1 MDNNKKTIIVEEKQ
15 RIGKGM
21 IIGIVLTLLVLVVVG
36 ILIRRWLKD
45 DAGSDAGEAVGQ
57 VVEQALEG
65 EEGEVYTDTIVEL
78 KRIITEGQLYT
89 IEYPYNGYTTV
100 YKDGGDKAAYYV
112 AYKGSVKAG
121 IDVQNIEVSVDEDT
135 KTVTVHLPHAQISQP
150 VVDISSLEFIYVDEK
165 FRNDETGAAEAYNAA
180 VEDIAAKTEGNALI
194 LDMAEQNAVM
204 IEKAFVESW
213 INISDNAKEYT
224 VNVVIDGDR

>member
-1 MDNNKKTIIVEEKQ
+1 M
-15 RIGKGM
+15 
-21 IIGIVLTLLVLVVVG
+21 
-36 ILIRRWLKD
+36 
-45 DAGSDAGEAVGQ
+45 
-57 VVEQALEG
+57 
-65 EEGEVYTDTIVEL
+65 
-78 KRIITEGQLYT
+78 
-89 IEYPYNGYTTV
+89 
-100 YKDGGDKAAYYV
+100 
-112 AYKGSVKAG
+112 
-121 IDVQNIEVSVDEDT
+121 
-135 KTVTVHLPHAQISQP
+135 
-150 VVDISSLEFIYVDEK
+150 EFIYVDEK